1 MDSVLIVVP
10 DNKDL
15 ANFADTLHHE
25 ECDVY

>member
-1 MDSVLIVVP
+1 MDSVVIVVP
-10 DNKDL
+10 YNIDL

>member
-10 DNKDL
+10 YNIDF

-25 ECDVY
+25 KCYVY